1 MFCVD
6 LDGSHTTVYR
16 GGECYGYQG
25 RKKRKTTNGICT
37 TDRQGIQIATS
48 TPVSGTHNDLHNISA
63 VLGEFFTNL
72 KTSAISTSDLFLNA
86 DTGFDS
92 AKFRRT
98 CLEYEVFPNVA
109 SNPKR
114 DRKEDDVF
122 FDELLYGQTYCIERT
137 NAWMDSCRSLLNR
150 FDTKLNS

>member
-1 MFCVD
+1 MAIKDARKERPPTAYAPLIGREYRLLCP
-6 LDGSHTTVYR
+6 LPYQAPTT
-16 GGECYGYQG
+16 
-25 RKKRKTTNGICT
+25 
-37 TDRQGIQIATS
+37 TS
-48 TPVSGTHNDLHNISA
+48 TTSPRYS
-63 VLGEFFTNL
+63 GEFFTNL
-72 KTSAISTSDLFLNA
+72 KTSAISTSGLFLNA

-98 CLEYEVFPNVA
+98 CLECEVFLNVA

-114 DRKEDDVF
+114 ERKEDDVF